1 MKRFIKIIDDLNFVV
16 SNFWNLLFLL
26 NLVIRILLYILPIS
40 LQLFNQGFFNYIMQ
54 QLLRS
59 FPIIY
64 LLLVSHFPS
73 HHECL
78 FLECGSGPVEHKHR
92 LDPKVQQFA
101 YPSEKAI
108 DHLEII
114 WRRRIVGVRDVV
126 LSILKHIQEL
136 DDPDGHVDGE
146 DLPLEGLQEHFSPSW
161 CKMLPETFHSHL
173 FK

>member
-1 MKRFIKIIDDLNFVV
+1 MERFIKIIDYLNFVV

-40 LQLFNQGFFNYIMQ
+40 LQLFNQSFFDYVMQ
-54 QLLRS
+54 QLLCS

-73 HHECL
+73 HHQCL
-78 FLECGSGPVEHKHR
+78 FLECGSGPVEHKHW

-101 YPSEKAI
+101 YSSEKAI

-114 WRRRIVGVRDVV
+114 RRRGIVGVRDVV

-136 DDPDGHVDGE
+136 DDPDGHVDG
-146 DLPLEGLQEHFSPSW
+146 
-161 CKMLPETFHSHL
+161 
-173 FK
+173 